1 MVDGQPLQSLLGDV
15 ALAATA
21 VLHQKAMKELG
32 MPAVELHPKVAFL
45 IDNVGYPAARND
57 DRIKAQSLADRGS
70 MAKRCVPIAVPE
82 NQAATSEALFAN
94 RD

>member
-21 VLHQKAMKELG
+21 VLHQKTMKELG

-57 DRIKAQSLADRGS
+57 DRIKAQSLAESWINGETMRADRGS
-70 MAKRCVPIAVPE
+70 
-82 NQAATSEALFAN
+82 
-94 RD
+94 